1 MLKKKWEQ
9 LRKQK
14 SLTVTVLFI
23 LVFSVLFFKPILAS
37 FSFLYNLTLNT
48 SIELRKEKG
57 GTINVLLLGIG
68 GGDHEGPELTDTIIF
83 ANINIEKKTVN
94 LISIPRDVWVP
105 RLKAKINKAYS
116 DGQEKGKQG
125 MLLAK
130 ETAREVVGQQI
141 DYVAVVDFGGFIK
154 LVDYL
159 GGIDVTV
166 LNTLDDYN
174 YPLDGKEVDLC
185 GKTTEEIEQF
195 SATAP
200 AEIDSWNFYSCRYTH
215 LHIDKGLVHMD
226 GKTAL
231 SFVRSRH
238 AEGAEGTDYARSAR
252 QQQVIAAIRQKM
264 LSLGLLLNPLKII
277 GIYNIISSN
286 IYHNIQAHEFDDFVK
301 VAQKMQGAKIQN
313 NVIDAGDDIQK
324 RSGLLVHPDISEK
337 QNFEWVLIPRIGDG
351 QFKEIHE
358 YVECIINGNICKV
371 GLNSIEK
378 ISPSN

>member
-9 LRKQK
+9 VRRQK
-14 SLTVTVLFI
+14 SLVTTVFVVLF
-23 LVFSVLFFKPILAS
+23 LGVLFFRPIIAS

-48 SIELRKEKG
+48 SIELKKEKG

-68 GGDHEGPELTDTIIF
+68 GGNHEGPELTDTIIF

-94 LISIPRDVWVP
+94 LISIPRDIWVP
-105 RLKAKINKAYS
+105 HLKAKINKAYS
-116 DGQEKGKQG
+116 NGQEKGKQG

-130 ETAREVVGQQI
+130 PTVQEVVGQQI
-141 DYVAVVDFGGFIK
+141 DYVAVLDFSGFIK

-174 YPLDGKEVDLC
+174 YPRDGKEVDVC
-185 GKTTEEIEQF
+185 GKSAEEIEQF
-195 SATAP
+195 SATAS
-200 AEIDSWNFYSCRYTH
+200 AEIDFWNFYSCRYTH

-238 AEGAEGTDYARSAR
+238 AEGFEGTDFARSVR
-252 QQQVIAAIRQKM
+252 QQQVITAIRYKM
-264 LSLGLLLNPLKII
+264 LSLGILLNPLKIF
-277 GIYNIISSN
+277 GIYNILSLN
-286 IYHNIQAHEFDDFVK
+286 IHHNIEAHELDDFIK
-301 VAQKMQGAKIQN
+301 LAQKMQGAKIQN
-313 NVIDAGDDIQK
+313 NVIDAGDDMK
-324 RSGLLVHPDISEK
+324 NRNGLLVHPDVSRD

-351 QFKEIHE
+351 KFEELHE
-358 YVECIINGNICKV
+358 YVGCIINGNVCEV

-378 ISPSN
+378 IAK

>member
-14 SLTVTVLFI
+14 SFTVTVFFI
-23 LVFSVLFFKPILAS
+23 LVFSVLFFKPILTS

-68 GGDHEGPELTDTIIF
+68 GGNHEGPELTDTIIF
-83 ANINIEKKTVN
+83 ANINIEKKEVN

-116 DGQEKGKQG
+116 NGQEKGKQG

-130 ETAREVVGQQI
+130 ATAQEVVGQQI
-141 DYVAVVDFGGFIK
+141 DYVAVVDFSGFIK

-174 YPLDGKEVDLC
+174 YPLEDKEVDEC
-185 GKTTEEIEQF
+185 GRTAEEIEQF
-195 SATAP
+195 SATAS
-200 AEIDSWNFYSCRYTH
+200 AEIDFWNFYSCRYTH

-238 AEGAEGTDYARSAR
+238 ADGYEGTDFARSAR
-252 QQQVIAAIRQKM
+252 QQQVITAIRQKM

-286 IYHNIQAHEFDDFVK
+286 IYHNIEAHELDDFIK
-301 VAQKMQGAKIQN
+301 LAQKMQGAKIKN
-313 NVIDAGDDIQK
+313 NVIDAGDDIQG
-324 RSGLLVHPDISEK
+324 RSGLLIHPDVSRD

-351 QFKEIHE
+351 QFGEIHE
-358 YVECIINGNICKV
+358 YVECIINGNICKI
-371 GLNSIEK
+371 GLSSIEK